1 MSIAQEFAQA
11 QKDVN
16 ELPTRPANNTLLKLY
31 AYYKQATEG
40 DASGERPGGFDFVRR
55 AKFDAWTEIKGI
67 SKQEA
72 MKKYVALV
80 ASLKESDTQV
90 IS

>member
-1 MSIAQEFAQA
+1 MSIAQEFAQS

-80 ASLKESDTQV
+80 ASVKESDTQV